1 MSIRP
6 RVGMATLF
14 SLVVI
19 GLFALGSW
27 IVQQQDPEPLQW
39 QERYQQGIWT
49 PLREGKLVLA
59 DVDAPLGIGR
69 LWMVSVEDEPLLVSR
84 YMLESDD
91 LSWRVQAVIGLDAQR
106 TESLVQAQDWQ
117 AGMRDQSVSPSVGAA
132 LAGQPVERISLI
144 PSEPVNVERII
155 ATFGQPDMRMD
166 VSEGNQAW
174 VYGRTGVVV
183 AVSGD
188 EAHSIMF
195 GLKDGR

>member
-1 MSIRP
+1 MNIRP

-27 IVQQQDPEPLQW
+27 IVQQREPEPLQW
-39 QERYQQGIWT
+39 QERYQTSIWT
-49 PLREGKLVLA
+49 PLREGELKLA

-144 PSEPVNVERII
+144 PL
-155 ATFGQPDMRMD
+155 
-166 VSEGNQAW
+166 
-174 VYGRTGVVV
+174 RTGQCR
-183 AVSGD
+183 ANHGHLRTARRADGCKRRQSGL
-188 EAHSIMF
+188 
-195 GLKDGR
+195 GVWPDGCGRGGQR

>member
-27 IVQQQDPEPLQW
+27 IVQQREPEPLQW
-39 QERYQQGIWT
+39 QERYQTSIWT
-49 PLREGKLVLA
+49 PLREGELKLA

-144 PSEPVNVERII
+144 PSEPVNVERIM
-155 ATFGQPDMRMD
+155 ATFGQPDVRMD

>member
-27 IVQQQDPEPLQW
+27 IVQQREPAPLEW
-39 QERYQQGIWT
+39 QERYQASIWT
-49 PLREGKLVLA
+49 PLREGELKLA

-69 LWMVSVEDEPLLVSR
+69 LWMVSVEEVPLLVSR

-117 AGMRDQSVSPSVGAA
+117 AGMRDQSVSPSVGVA